1 MVQQLSRL
9 YLGGYVF
16 GFWAFKF
23 RSLRRKGHEDL
34 WNYDDC
40 ENKTADS
47 RFPGILMST
56 SIEGRHMFPPFIPR
70 KLAQKSCE
78 TSAAT
83 LQSTLLLDSFSSR
96 LSSIFTFYF
105 FDLEKEF
112 YYPLGEKTVKITSGR
127 RFQSLLFAYFTFY
140 VRFNAYSK
148 LQLE

>member
-1 MVQQLSRL
+1 MSRL

-105 FDLEKEF
+105 FDKRNFTTLLEK
-112 YYPLGEKTVKITSGR
+112 R
-127 RFQSLLFAYFTFY
+127 LL
-140 VRFNAYSK
+140 K
-148 LQLE
+148 LRAVGVFKAPEMFEICDDRHKKNFL